1 MWHIE
6 RNLSICPSVLVHHG
20 AGLDL
25 GLILLLLRP
34 RCDPHVIR
42 VRPGGDAPAEGHP
55 VEAAGEEVGARVVRL
70 GPRRA
75 AHHPRVALPG
85 TPRKGTLRQQV
96 AFVFLLVDGVLGSG
110 YGGAAQI
117 LTKLI

>member
-1 MWHIE
+1 MWHFE
-6 RNLSICPSVLVHHG
+6 QNLPVCPSSVLVHHG

-34 RCDPHVIR
+34 RGDPHVILG
-42 VRPGGDAPAEGHP
+42 PGGDAPAEGHP

-85 TPRKGTLRQQV
+85 TPGKGTRTLRQQV
-96 AFVFLLVDGVLGSG
+96 AFVFILVDGVLGAG
-110 YGGAAQI
+110 YGGENTHQ
-117 LTKLI
+117 T

>member
-1 MWHIE
+1 MWHFE
-6 RNLSICPSVLVHHG
+6 QNLPVCPSSVLVHHG

-34 RCDPHVIR
+34 RGDPHVIR

-85 TPRKGTLRQQV
+85 TPRKGALRQQV
-96 AFVFLLVDGVLGSG
+96 AFVFILVDGVLGAG
-110 YGGAAQI
+110 YGGENNHQ
-117 LTKLI
+117 T